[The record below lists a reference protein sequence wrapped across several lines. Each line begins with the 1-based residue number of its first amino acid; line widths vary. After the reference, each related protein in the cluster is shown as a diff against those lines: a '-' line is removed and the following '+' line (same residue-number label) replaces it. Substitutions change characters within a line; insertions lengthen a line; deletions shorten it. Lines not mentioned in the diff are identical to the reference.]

1 MTDPSGVLGRL
12 GVLCGIAPR
21 WTDVRGEWHEVDDDT
36 RLAVLRSMGIDVRSE
51 ASLHAALEE
60 IEARPWRRMLEP
72 VHVIRRSQSKIDVA
86 ATLPASEAGR
96 AFDWTIHWEDGEVDR
111 GGLSPD
117 ELPRIDARVIDGR
130 ELVRVRLAIGV
141 RPRLG
146 YHTLAVAPRDGD
158 RLRGET
164 RLIVAP
170 ERCHLPAG
178 LRGNGRVWG
187 PAVQLYGVRS
197 QRNWGMGD
205 FGDLEALSALFAER
219 GADIVGVSPLHAL
232 FPHDPLRASPYS
244 PSSRVFVNLLYLDVE
259 AVPDLAECEDA
270 RRAISSPEHRVKLAA
285 LRRGERVE
293 YDKVAELKRAGLE
306 RLYRHFRERHLARDT
321 ARARAFRAF
330 RDRGGATLEAY
341 GRFEALQ
348 EHFHDQDGAMWGWP
362 RWPEA
367 YRRPDS
373 PEVAAFGERNRERVE
388 LFQYLQWECDRQ
400 LGQVGAS
407 CRARGMQVGLYL
419 DLAVSVDGGGFETW
433 RHGDVFAH
441 DAWIGAPPDEFNLEG
456 QNWGLPPWIP
466 ERLRE
471 AVYEPFVDCLRANM
485 RHAGALRVDHVMGL
499 MRLFWVPAGMPG
511 ARGTYVH
518 YPFRDL
524 LGILALES
532 RRNRCLVVG
541 EDLGNVPD
549 EVRAALEPLGVL
561 SSRLMCFMKDGD
573 GSFIR
578 PRDYPRAA
586 LAAFGTHDLPTLAG
600 YWEGRDIAVRDELG
614 LFPTESDRQARVA
627 VREEDRARLLAALD
641 SEGLLPDGH
650 DSNPAS
656 FPAMTHELAT
666 AVHRYLARSPAQ
678 VMTVQLEDL
687 LGQRDQVNLP
697 GTTGAHP
704 NWRRK
709 LPRDLETMEHD
720 ARLDELGRALRL
732 ERGRGRT
739 RHGDRV
745 ARNRSIPNPNK
756 SSTN

>member
-1 MTDPSGVLGRL
+1 MNDPQGALGRL
-12 GVLCGIAPR
+12 AALCGIAPR
-21 WTDVRGEWHEVDDDT
+21 WADVRGEWHEVDDDS
-36 RLAVLRSMGIDVRSE
+36 RLAVLRSMGIDVHSE
-51 ASLHAALEE
+51 TSLRAALED
-60 IEARPWRRMLEP
+60 IEARPWRRVLEP
-72 VHVIRRSQSKIDVA
+72 VHVIRRPCSKIDVA
-86 ATLPASEAGR
+86 VTLPASEAGR
-96 AFDWTIHWEDGEVDR
+96 AFDWTIEWEDGKIDR
-111 GGLSPD
+111 GGLTSD
-117 ELPRIDARVIDGR
+117 ALPRSDAREIDGR
-130 ELVRVRLAIGV
+130 EFVRVRLAIDA

-146 YHTLAVAPRDGD
+146 YHSLAVAPREGD
-158 RLRGET
+158 DPRGET

-170 ERCHLPAG
+170 ERCHMPAG

-205 FGDLEALSALFAER
+205 FGDLESLEALFADR
-219 GADIVGVSPLHAL
+219 GADIVGVNPLHAL
-232 FPHDPLRASPYS
+232 FPHEPLRASPYG

-270 RRAISSPEHRVKLAA
+270 RRTISSPEHRAKLTA
-285 LRRGERVE
+285 LRRDERVE
-293 YDKVAELKRAGLE
+293 YAEVADLKRASLE
-306 RLYRHFRERHLARDT
+306 RLYRHFREHHLSLDT

-330 RDRGGATLEAY
+330 RDRGGPTLEAY
-341 GRFEALQ
+341 GLFEALQ
-348 EHFHDQDGAMWGWP
+348 EHFHDQDGTIWGWP
-362 RWPEA
+362 VWPEA

-373 PEVAAFGERNRERVE
+373 PAVAAFAGRSRERVE
-388 LFQYLQWECDRQ
+388 FHQYLQWECDRQ
-400 LGQVGAS
+400 LGGVATSG
-407 CRARGMQVGLYL
+407 RERGLGIGLYL

-433 RHGDVFAH
+433 WRGDAFAH
-441 DAWIGAPPDEFNLEG
+441 EARIGAPPDEFNFEG
-456 QNWGLPPWIP
+456 QDWGLPPWIP
-466 ERLRE
+466 DRLRE
-471 AVYEPFVDCLRANM
+471 SAYEPFVECLRANM

-499 MRLFWVPAGMPG
+499 MRLFWVPPGMQV
-511 ARGTYVH
+511 ARGAYVH
-518 YPFRDL
+518 YPFHDL

-561 SSRLMCFMKDGD
+561 SSRLLCFMKHED

-578 PRDYPRAA
+578 PSDYPRDA

-614 LFPTESDRQARVA
+614 LFPAERDREARVA
-627 VREEDRARLLAALD
+627 VREEDRVRLLAALD
-641 SEGLLPDGH
+641 GEGLRPEGLDG
-650 DSNPAS
+650 SVAS
-656 FPAMTHELAT
+656 PPAMTPELAQ
-666 AVHRYLARSPAQ
+666 AVHVYLARSPAR

-720 ARLDELGRALRL
+720 AELDALARALEQ
-732 ERGRGRT
+732 ERPRGGSHRGT
-739 RHGDRV
+739 
-745 ARNRSIPNPNK
+745 
-756 SSTN
+756 